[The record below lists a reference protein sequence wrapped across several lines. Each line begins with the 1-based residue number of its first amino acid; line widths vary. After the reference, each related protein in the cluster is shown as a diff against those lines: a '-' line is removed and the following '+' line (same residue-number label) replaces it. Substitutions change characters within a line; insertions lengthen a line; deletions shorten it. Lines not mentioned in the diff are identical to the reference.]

1 MTDRERARQ
10 RLSQSPRMSKGERT
24 RQRIIDSATELFSR
38 SGYRAVSLRDI
49 AAHAG
54 ITHAGVLHHFPNKEA
69 TLIHVLSRRDAVDA
83 PLVLDEGI
91 SHGELVDNIVK
102 IVERNM
108 DTPGLVSLYV
118 NLSAEATDPGHPAHE
133 YFFGRY
139 QILRALLVPA
149 FAALLDQRPEP
160 SPYPAPTPKV
170 AAQQFL
176 ALQDG
181 LQVQWLLDPSA
192 VDMRAAVVSFLRTLG
207 VPVPDGPADNTSPTE
222 NTEIAEPNGDTNPT
236 GDTSPTSGTDP
247 T

>member
-49 AAHAG
+49 ATHAG

-91 SHGELVDNIVK
+91 GHGELIDNIVK

-139 QILRALLVPA
+139 QILRELLVPA

-160 SPYPAPTPKV
+160 SPYPAPTPEV

-192 VDMRAAVVSFLRTLG
+192 VDMRSAVVSFLRTLG
-207 VPVPDGPADNTSPTE
+207 VSVPDDPADNTSHAK
-222 NTEIAEPNGDTNPT
+222 NAAPT

>member
-1 MTDRERARQ
+1 
-10 RLSQSPRMSKGERT
+10 MSKGERT

-54 ITHAGVLHHFPNKEA
+54 LTHAGVLHHFPNKEA

-91 SHGELVDNIVK
+91 SHGELIDNIVK
-102 IVERNM
+102 IVERNTG
-108 DTPGLVSLYV
+108 TPGLVSLYV

-139 QILRALLVPA
+139 QILRGLLVPA
-149 FAALLDQRPEP
+149 FAALLDRRPES
-160 SPYPAPTPKV
+160 SPHPAPTPEV

-192 VDMRAAVVSFLRTLG
+192 VDMRSAVVSFLRTLG
-207 VPVPDGPADNTSPTE
+207 IPVPDGPADDSHHTE
-222 NTEIAEPNGDTNPT
+222 NATPSGGAGPTSDTIP
-236 GDTSPTSGTDP
+236 SSGTDP
-247 T
+247 TSGTSPTQERPR

>member
-10 RLSQSPRMSKGERT
+10 RLSQGPRMSKGERT

-91 SHGELVDNIVK
+91 GHGELIDNIVK

-139 QILRALLVPA
+139 QILRELLVPA
-149 FAALLDQRPEP
+149 FAALLGQRPEP
-160 SPYPAPTPKV
+160 SPYPAPSPEV

-207 VPVPDGPADNTSPTE
+207 VTLPDGPADSSDPVGSLNP
-222 NTEIAEPNGDTNPT
+222 IGDTDPT